1 MRLNGPG
8 RSRNRRD
15 LSLWQSSESSIKG
28 KESGKDE
35 WYAQCLYGDNDTD
48 VTVII
53 SGQVLAHLK
62 RIGVSSFPVV
72 VEAAL
77 EAAEEVDWDPKQVVV
92 LMDSPLLQKMMV
104 RFRRQ

>member
-1 MRLNGPG
+1 MGRAGPG
-8 RSRNRRD
+8 IAAIVYGKVQNPRSRARIR
-15 LSLWQSSESSIKG
+15 
-28 KESGKDE
+28 KDE